1 MGNFNEVISKSVVCL
16 NMSEDEGH
24 AVLSALVKKAVEQSA
39 LERCTWTTQSGL
51 SSNAEQS
58 ASTAMPDGIA
68 LPHGRID
75 GIGDL
80 VCMIG
85 IHPRGVDFG
94 SPDGQPTHIFVE
106 LLVSATAGC
115 NHIHFLANLSR
126 RLLEQSV
133 RTELLAAASREHV
146 VQAILSHT
154 DEGLFNEAADA
165 ARLFRLF
172 SVPSRGI
179 VRENPLCVREGAGEV
194 CVEANFVYLLET
206 SEEAL
211 AKRFSRGRARCWA
224 LPMVRGGLEASM

>member
-39 LERCTWTTQSGL
+39 LEPVHMDDAIRAVL
-51 SSNAEQS
+51 KREQS

-68 LPHGRID
+68 LPHGRIE

-106 LLVSATAGC
+106 LLVPATAGC

-154 DEGLFNEAADA
+154 DEGSF
-165 ARLFRLF
+165 
-172 SVPSRGI
+172 
-179 VRENPLCVREGAGEV
+179 
-194 CVEANFVYLLET
+194 
-206 SEEAL
+206 
-211 AKRFSRGRARCWA
+211 
-224 LPMVRGGLEASM
+224 